1 MSEKQAALRVA
12 SIAAALLAVAITLPR
27 NGFQPYG
34 EATIQKH
41 ISQEDSALCAK
52 FGLLDASDPRS
63 ANCMAELANLRQQY
77 RRLLVTYNLF

>member
-1 MSEKQAALRVA
+1 MSERHAALLVVA
-12 SIAAALLAVAITLPR
+12 IAAALLAVAIILPVQ
-27 NGFQPYG
+27 GFQPYG

-63 ANCMAELANLRQQY
+63 ANCMAELASLRQQY